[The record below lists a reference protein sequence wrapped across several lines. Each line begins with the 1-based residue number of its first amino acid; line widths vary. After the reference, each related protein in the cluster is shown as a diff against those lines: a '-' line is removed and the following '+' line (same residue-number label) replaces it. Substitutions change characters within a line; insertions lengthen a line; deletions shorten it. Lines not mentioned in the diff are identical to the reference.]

1 MKTKIIQR
9 ILQSFTARQPRS
21 VLECGSPLP
30 LFGRGTPIHS
40 GRALPHSKTWRSF
53 AAVLALLV
61 LLNSQSSTASAQN
74 IFVANYVGGTVSEF
88 DPSGNLITNSFAPGL
103 NYPYGLAFDR
113 SGNLYVGNTDNN
125 TVSEFNSGGTLVNAS
140 FASGLTYPT
149 GLAFDRSGNLY
160 AANTDNNTVS
170 EFNSGGNLIR
180 TISDPGLSTPYGL
193 AFDGSGN
200 LYVANYYG
208 DTVSEFDSGGN
219 LITGSFASGLNYPTG
234 LACDSSNNL
243 FVVDYG
249 NSTVSE
255 FNSSGSLIR
264 TISGPGVN
272 SPLLI
277 AISPAPA
284 QPAPAP
290 PLGITM
296 VGNLPVVVWPAAATN
311 YVLQMTT
318 NLASGNWVTVTNGI
332 PFSGLQITNAPP
344 GAAFFRL
351 H

>member
-9 ILQSFTARQPRS
+9 ILVSFTARQPRS

-103 NYPYGLAFDR
+103 NYP
-113 SGNLYVGNTDNN
+113 T
-125 TVSEFNSGGTLVNAS
+125 
-140 FASGLTYPT
+140 
-149 GLAFDRSGNLY
+149 
-160 AANTDNNTVS
+160 
-170 EFNSGGNLIR
+170 
-180 TISDPGLSTPYGL
+180 GL

-200 LYVANYYG
+200 LYVANALAG
-208 DTVSEFDSGGN
+208 TVSEFDSSGTPVN
-219 LITGSFASGLNYPTG
+219 ASFASGLNYPTG

-296 VGNLPVVVWPAAATN
+296 VGNLPVVVWPAASTN

>member
-9 ILQSFTARQPRS
+9 ILLSFTARQPRS
-21 VLECGSPLP
+21 VLECSSPLP

-74 IFVANYVGGTVSEF
+74 IFVSNYGTGTVSEF

-113 SGNLYVGNTDNN
+113 SGNLYVG
-125 TVSEFNSGGTLVNAS
+125 
-140 FASGLTYPT
+140 
-149 GLAFDRSGNLY
+149 
-160 AANTDNNTVS
+160 NTDNNTVS

-208 DTVSEFDSGGN
+208 DTVSEFDSGGT
-219 LITGSFASGLNYPTG
+219 LITGSFAPGLNHPTGLAFDGSGNLYVANTDNNTVSEFDSSGTLVNASFASGLNYPTG
-234 LACDSSNNL
+234 LAIDSSGNL
-243 FVVDYG
+243 YVVNAFD
-249 NSTVSE
+249 STVSE
-255 FNSSGSLIR
+255 FNSSGNLIR
-264 TISGPGVN
+264 TISGPGLN
-272 SPLLI
+272 FPLLI
-277 AISPAPA
+277 AIS
-284 QPAPAP
+284 PAPAP